1 MPNTTDDALAAFLAK
16 GGAITKCPTREGNA
30 TPLRRLRQQAD
41 AAIDAGQAVNVL
53 ARDAS
58 GRVDP
63 SADAR
68 EYNAAE
74 SDTECRMEQAGA
86 MAASGQRCVG
96 FDSHGNAVSAREA
109 ESDLFGR

>member
-1 MPNTTDDALAAFLAK
+1 MPNAIDIALAAFLAK
-16 GGAITKCPTREGNA
+16 GGAVTKCPTRDGNA
-30 TPLRRLRQQAD
+30 TPMRKLRQQAD
-41 AAIDAGQAVNVL
+41 AAMEAGQSPNVL

-68 EYNAAE
+68 EYHAAE
-74 SDTECRMEQAGA
+74 SDAECRMEQASA

-96 FDSHGNAVSAREA
+96 FDTYGNAISAREV
-109 ESDLFGR
+109 